1 MFVCKPLPM
10 TDGPGSQSTAVARAA
25 GASAVVLPLLAVTQF
40 LMTVDTTVMN
50 VSISALVEDLDTDV
64 ASVQG
69 VITVYTLVMA
79 ASMITGGKLGDI
91 LGRRRALRIG
101 LVVYATGSAVTAISP
116 NVLVLLFGWS
126 ILEGLGAALIMPT
139 IVALIAGN
147 FTGRARAAAYSTI
160 AAAAAV
166 AAAAGPIIGGFV
178 TSQFSWRWVFAAEV
192 LIAGGILLLT
202 GKVSDA
208 AVQGDKPRLD
218 LVGAGLSAAG
228 LALVVLG
235 VLQSGSWGW
244 ISPKVAEGPDATPA
258 VAGVS
263 LTAVFVLSGFLLLWL
278 FTLWLHRK
286 KRLDD
291 DPLVDPGLFR
301 NRQLTGGLVLIGAQY
316 LITNGVFF
324 TIPLFLS
331 IVLGLSSF
339 ETGLRMLPLSL
350 ALVIVAPAIPKLAPQ
365 ASPRRVVR
373 LGLLLLAAATGLLAV
388 LLDRVGVGPEAVT
401 VPFLLMGAG
410 LGMLASQLGNVIVS
424 SEPEENSGEVGGLQY
439 TAQNLGG
446 SLGTALIG
454 AVVIGSLTTLL
465 ISGISNS
472 EAISDE
478 VEAAA
483 TTTLRPGAD
492 FVSDEQLSEALSQTE
507 LTDAEQQAIL
517 DANSTARIGALQKGM
532 VTASLLALLA
542 LFFTTRVPRHSLA
555 PKRGPGADA
564 AETQDSDPEE
574 VTTDD

>member
-1 MFVCKPLPM
+1 M
-10 TDGPGSQSTAVARAA
+10 TAEASPERGAA
-25 GASAVVLPLLAVTQF
+25 GNATGAASAPAVVLPLLAVTQF

-50 VSISALVEDLDTDV
+50 VSISALVQDLGTDV

-101 LVVYATGSAVTAISP
+101 LVVYACGSAVTAISP
-116 NVLVLLFGWS
+116 NVVVLLFGWS

-139 IVALIAGN
+139 IVSLIAGN
-147 FTGRARAAAYSTI
+147 FTGNARAAAYSTI

-192 LIAGGILLLT
+192 LIAAGILVLT
-202 GKVSDA
+202 TKVPDA
-208 AVQGDKPRLD
+208 QVEGDKPRLD
-218 LVGAGLSAAG
+218 LMGAALSASG

-235 VLQSGSWGW
+235 VLQSSSWGW
-244 ISPKVAEGPDATPA
+244 IAPKVTNGPDATPA
-258 VAGVS
+258 VAGIS
-263 LTAVFVLSGFLLLWL
+263 LTALFVLGGFLLLWC
-278 FTLWLHRK
+278 FTLWLRRK
-286 KRLDD
+286 KRLDA
-291 DPLVDPGLFR
+291 DPLIDPDLFG
-301 NRQLTGGLVLIGAQY
+301 NRQLKGGLVLIGAQY

-339 ETGLRMLPLSL
+339 ETGLRMLPLSV
-350 ALVIVAPAIPKLAPQ
+350 ALIVVAPAIPKLRPN

-373 LGLLLLAAATGLLAV
+373 AGLLLLAAATALLAV
-388 LLDRVGVGPEAVT
+388 LLGQVGVGPESVT

-424 SEPEENSGEVGGLQY
+424 SEPADRSGEVGGLQY

-454 AVVIGSLTTLL
+454 AVVIGSLTSLL
-465 ISGISNS
+465 VAGISSS
-472 EAISDE
+472 EAIDDE
-478 VEAAA
+478 LEAAA
-483 TTTLRPGAD
+483 TTALTAGAD
-492 FVSDEQLSEALSQTE
+492 FVSDEQLSEALSDTE
-507 LTDAEQQAIL
+507 LTNDEQDAIV
-517 DANSTARIGALQKGM
+517 DANAAARIGALQQGM
-532 VTASLLALLA
+532 VAASLLALLA
-542 LFFTTRVPRHSLA
+542 LFFTARVPKAPLA
-555 PKRGPGADA
+555 APG
-564 AETQDSDPEE
+564 DP
-574 VTTDD
+574 DDDVEPSVPTERSANA